1 MKENKRLQF
10 IMDMVDKVS
19 APAQKVTKSL
29 QGMGK
34 DVTETQ
40 KKLAG
45 LHKRAG
51 DISKLAA
58 MRGEVEKN
66 TKTTKEMA
74 DKVQRLKMQM
84 LMTEK
89 PTKAM
94 REAFRAATKEQ
105 REHNKAS
112 DKQKE
117 ALSKLDLALKKAGID
132 TNKLGDAERQTRMQM
147 GQTNAILRQQSS
159 ELDRATRKQESL
171 TKAKEAY
178 GKAEAQAGKMMGMG
192 AKGMAAGGAMM
203 AGTYAA
209 GSKFTSYDHQLS
221 AVQAV
226 GRLSQED
233 KLKLSD
239 VVEELA
245 AKSSF
250 NANQAAGA
258 AGFMAQAG
266 FGKDEIMNALGPVMQ
281 LAAATGSDLTKT
293 ADIASNIMGAF
304 EIGADEMPRVAD
316 VLTMAANSFNVDLGM
331 LGETM
336 KYLAPV
342 ANKLGMSMEEATA
355 MTGLLGNV
363 GIQGSQAGNALKSMA
378 GSLAAPNKKKDA
390 ILDKLGINAKDGDGN
405 LRAMPEL
412 MLELQKKTKGMGNAD
427 LTAMFKTLFGEEFY
441 GPAMEIVSKGGDVLD
456 KAVKDMYESQGAA
469 AEAERIRL
477 DNLQGDFTKFGS
489 AAEGISIKLG
499 KSMDPIY
506 RKLMGIA
513 NGVMDKINKWMKE
526 NPKLVRQIGMV
537 AGALG
542 AILSASSALLIGLGA
557 LWLIMAKGRLTL
569 MLLRWAY
576 MDVIKASALWI
587 ASKVK
592 SIAVTTYQ
600 IAQWVAQKTAM
611 VAGKTAMLAWNAV
624 VIAGTVVMK
633 ALGVVMRMNPIGLL
647 ITAIGLL
654 VAAGVW
660 LYQNWERLPEIF
672 SNLWAK
678 ITEFLTID
686 PMEMIRGAWD
696 AVGEY
701 FTGLF
706 GGIWDSFM
714 GVFSK
719 IGDKLSSF
727 GDVFSGFWGGDD
739 IPEAIKDAPKAG
751 ETDPVVNGKPTIKG
765 NQVQQLAPVQNNN
778 TENTYQIV
786 IHAQGMSAAELS
798 QELDRKLAEK
808 QRQEQQQQRA
818 RNKD

>member
-45 LHKRAG
+45 LHKQAG

-58 MRGEVEKN
+58 MRGELERN
-66 TKTTKEMA
+66 TKTSKEMA
-74 DKVQRLKMQM
+74 DRVQKLKMQM

-147 GQTNAILRQQSS
+147 GQTNTILRQQSN
-159 ELDRATRKQESL
+159 ELDKATRKQESL

-178 GKAEAQAGKMMGMG
+178 SKAEAQAGKMMGMG

-569 MLLRWAY
+569 ILLRWAF
-576 MDVIKASALWI
+576 MGVLKSVVMWTASVL
-587 ASKVK
+587 K
-592 SIAVTTYQ
+592 SIAVTALQVTWWVASRTAM
-600 IAQWVAQKTAM
+600 IAWRVASAAMRGIMVAITAAQW
-611 VAGKTAMLAWNAV
+611 LWNA
-624 VIAGTVVMK
+624 
-633 ALGVVMRMNPIGLL
+633 ALTANPIG
-647 ITAIGLL
+647 AVVMAVVAL

-660 LYQNWERLPEIF
+660 LYNNWERLPEIF

-678 ITEFLTID
+678 ITDFIGFD
-686 PMEMIRGAWD
+686 PMGIIKEAWD
-696 AVGEY
+696 GVSTY
-701 FTGLF
+701 FTDLF
-706 GGIWDSFM
+706 GGIWDKFTGM
-714 GVFSK
+714 FSGMVDK
-719 IGDKLSSF
+719 IKSLGSWF
-727 GDVFSGFWGGDD
+727 GDIWGGD
-739 IPEAIKDAPKAG
+739 EELKEQVMDAPKAG
-751 ETDPVVNGKPTIKG
+751 ADPVVNGKQPVKG
-765 NQVQQLAPVQNNN
+765 NQVKQVAPVQNNDN
-778 TENTYQIV
+778 SVMHLKIVTQPGQDNEAIAREVARQI
-786 IHAQGMSAAELS
+786 AEAK
-798 QELDRKLAEK
+798 RKD
-808 QRQEQQQQRA
+808 QQADRA